1 LVFGEYEGQAL
12 SEMTRQLLEIGRR
25 IADALRQALHL
36 LVLSPE
42 SQKSAAQGI
51 LYGADTVCLA
61 VDPLLEGY
69 TTDAY
74 LQAME
79 QILSIEK
86 PGILLFGHNDKG
98 MDLAPRLAFRL
109 KTSVC
114 LDCIDLQID
123 KDGKALKQIK
133 PVFGGKAECHYY
145 AKGKGLQIVTIRE
158 RTFEPAVYD
167 GSRTGE
173 VVHIPLKLD
182 PEKMRMRL
190 VDKQKDDSESHAQR
204 LLSAKTVVSGGR
216 GLGDKTGFDFLRKT
230 AEILGGSIAGSRPS
244 VDYGW
249 VPNAFQ
255 VGLTGKKIAPE
266 VYFAIGISGAIQH
279 MAGCLKS
286 KTIVAI
292 NKDKEAPIFQH
303 SHYGVVGN
311 YLDVLRGFDDECIKL
326 RETNT

>member
-1 LVFGEYEGQAL
+1 
-12 SEMTRQLLEIGRR
+12 
-25 IADALRQALHL
+25 LHL

-42 SQKSAAQGI
+42 QEKGAAQGI
-51 LYGADTVCLA
+51 PYGADTVCLA
-61 VDPLLEGY
+61 VDPLLDGY

-79 QILSIEK
+79 RILPIEK
-86 PGILLFGHNDKG
+86 PAIVLFGHNDKG

-109 KTSVC
+109 KTSIC

-123 KDGKALKQIK
+123 EEGKALKQVK
-133 PVFGGKAECHYY
+133 PVFGGKAECHFY

-173 VVHIPLKLD
+173 VVHISLKLD
-182 PEKMRMRL
+182 AEKMRMHL
-190 VDKQKDDSESHAQR
+190 VEMQKDDSQSHAQR

-216 GLGDKTGFDFLRKT
+216 GLGGKEGFDFLRET
-230 AEILGGSIAGSRPS
+230 VEILGGSIAGSRPS

-249 VPNAFQ
+249 IPNALQ

-266 VYFAIGISGAIQH
+266 VYFAIGISGAVQH

-286 KTIVAI
+286 KIIVAI
-292 NKDKEAPIFQH
+292 NTDKDAPIFQH

-311 YLDVLRGFDDECIKL
+311 YIDVLRGFDDECIKL
-326 RETNT
+326 RGKVTNGREIKGLSLI